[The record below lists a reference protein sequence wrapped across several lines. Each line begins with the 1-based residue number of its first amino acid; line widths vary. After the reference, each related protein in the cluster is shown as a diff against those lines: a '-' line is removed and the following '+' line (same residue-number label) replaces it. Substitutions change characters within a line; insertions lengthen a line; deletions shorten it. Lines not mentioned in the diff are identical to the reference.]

1 MLCYAIIITKTCLNK
16 TENFSTAMQME
27 QEDQSILFRGAHLMG
42 TWCCPAA
49 LSVKTIKAH
58 PFSTA
63 SEALNEIK
71 EN

>member
-1 MLCYAIIITKTCLNK
+1 MPYDQNMFKK
-16 TENFSTAMQME
+16 TEIFPTAMQME
-27 QEDQSILFRGAHLMG
+27 QEESKLLRGAHLMG

-63 SEALNEIK
+63 SEALNEMK

>member
-1 MLCYAIIITKTCLNK
+1 MPYDQKMYQ
-16 TENFSTAMQME
+16 TENFPTAMQME
-27 QEDQSILFRGAHLMG
+27 QEESILLRGAHLMG

-63 SEALNEIK
+63 SEALNEMR